1 MVILAVV
8 VCFMG
13 LFSLKG
19 KINKNYHFVQL
30 LDNST
35 IISNLGLNLDTGKI
49 NLFENHKNIVC
60 VLADVPQT

>member
-1 MVILAVV
+1 
-8 VCFMG
+8 MG

-19 KINKNYHFVQL
+19 KIINNYHFVQL
-30 LDNST
+30 LDNFT

-49 NLFENHKNIVC
+49 NLFEIHKNIVC

>member
-1 MVILAVV
+1 
-8 VCFMG
+8 MG